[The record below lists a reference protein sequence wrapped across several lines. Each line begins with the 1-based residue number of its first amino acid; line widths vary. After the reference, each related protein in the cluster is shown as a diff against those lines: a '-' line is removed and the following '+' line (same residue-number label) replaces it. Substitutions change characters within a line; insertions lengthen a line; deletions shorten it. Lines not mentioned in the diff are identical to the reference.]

1 MVRGEPRMGY
11 EMNIKM
17 KLEGAKDS
25 ELEGFICTVK
35 IDDLCDDGSEP
46 SKSKFE
52 AESSQDNSII

>member
-1 MVRGEPRMGY
+1 MGY

-52 AESSQDNSII
+52 AEFSQDNSII